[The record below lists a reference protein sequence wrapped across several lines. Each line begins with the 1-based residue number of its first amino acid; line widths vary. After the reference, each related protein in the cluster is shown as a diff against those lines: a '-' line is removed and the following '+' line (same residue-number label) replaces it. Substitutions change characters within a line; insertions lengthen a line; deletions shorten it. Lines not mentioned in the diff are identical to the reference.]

1 MTMIIIFIVF
11 ASFFLDSNIG
21 KIRIKVIQFVLTV
34 VAAILCGIVDIF
46 IWRFSSS
53 MFQALYI
60 ILPLNSGVILAYQLI
75 GPMWAVGVF
84 IKMAEIFTR
93 MSVLILTYRTAS
105 AIIILVLWAIP
116 IRYIFFIN
124 IFGKKTNADGL
135 EGKINVILLTLN
147 GINNKI
153 DKIEKQIKDE
163 HKEIKNR
170 LELIE

>member
-1 MTMIIIFIVF
+1 MIIIFIVF
-11 ASFFLDSNIG
+11 ASFFLDSKIA

-46 IWRFSSS
+46 IWRFSTS
-53 MFQALYI
+53 MFQAFYI
-60 ILPLNSGVILAYQLI
+60 ILPFNTGVFLTYQLI

-84 IKMAEIFTR
+84 IKIAEIFTR

-116 IRYIFFIN
+116 IGYVFIN
-124 IFGKKTNADGL
+124 ILGKKRKADGL
-135 EGKINVILLTLN
+135 EEKMNEILLTLN

-153 DKIEKQIKDE
+153 DKMEKQIEDE
-163 HKEIKNR
+163 HLN
-170 LELIE
+170 